1 MSGWLPRRGDMS
13 PVCVARSWRCWL
25 ALRLDIKATEY
36 LYRLA
41 GSNTAAIFTQAL
53 KTVANNRSG
62 GGGGRFHLV
71 LV

>member
-1 MSGWLPRRGDMS
+1 
-13 PVCVARSWRCWL
+13 
-25 ALRLDIKATEY
+25 LDIKATEY

-71 LV
+71 